1 MDVTIILVGPKA
13 SCSLTPEE
21 LLSLGVHG
29 AVQTAPG
36 GVPPPEASS
45 DFVLEVLGGNRL
57 DRELFERMWQK
68 RDDAEVVLASR
79 HVRGG
84 GGVSLPVRV
93 ANAALRRS
101 LRLPYRDVTSG
112 VRLYKASALRSV
124 LATGEAPSPLEALV
138 ALHNAGFRIR
148 EVAGSGAGSRPSLG
162 TVLRLARERRAR
174 EAADSDDI
182 GFESALP
189 WRRKRLE
196 SRQQTIVSFLEVDV
210 PVLDVGCGSGRL
222 IQALAKGVGVDR
234 DRRKLRFLRGR
245 ARATVAGDLTRLP
258 FRDGSFPQLV
268 CSDVVSGLAPGTE
281 YLPEL
286 RRVLRS
292 RGTLVLATPRGRDT
306 ERGLRSEL
314 ERNGFAVD
322 EVRKGGGE
330 LFVRAIRG

>member
-1 MDVTIILVGPKA
+1 MDVTILLLGPSA
-13 SCSLTPEE
+13 STSVTPEALRGRGVQGE
-21 LLSLGVHG
+21 VSSAPDLGSARG
-29 AVQTAPG
+29 A
-36 GVPPPEASS
+36 ES
-45 DFVLEVLGGNRL
+45 DFVLVVEGRNRL
-57 DRELFERMWQK
+57 DLELFERMWQK
-68 RDDAEVVLASR
+68 KDDTEVVLTSR

-84 GGVSLPVRV
+84 GGVSALARIAHSV
-93 ANAALRRS
+93 LRRV

-112 VRLYKASALRSV
+112 VRLYKTSALRRA
-124 LATGEAPSPLEALV
+124 LATGETPSPLEALV

-148 EVAGSGAGSRPSLG
+148 EVAGGGAGSRPAPG
-162 TVLRLARERRAR
+162 CVLRLARERRTR

-196 SRQQTIVSFLEVDV
+196 RHQQTIVSFLEVDV

-268 CSDVVSGLAPGTE
+268 CSDVVRDLAPGTE

-306 ERGLRSEL
+306 ESGLRSEL

-330 LFVRAIRG
+330 IFVRAIRG